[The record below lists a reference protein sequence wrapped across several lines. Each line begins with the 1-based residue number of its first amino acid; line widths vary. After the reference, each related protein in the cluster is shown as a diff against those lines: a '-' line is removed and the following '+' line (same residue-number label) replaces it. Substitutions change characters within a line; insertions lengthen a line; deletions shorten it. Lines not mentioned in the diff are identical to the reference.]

1 MAEQGEGAPPLR
13 LRSVRSACALPTGR
27 LRSVPGPPIPPL
39 FILLALVPLRS
50 GVGVMA
56 AGQGT
61 MASGGEGG
69 GGGSGGP
76 APSPASASGPGPP
89 PAPPPLPPQASAS
102 EVGLPPPSS
111 SSFFFGLG
119 LPAHLTLSYPGGG
132 AASASAAASS
142 SCPPSSSSSSASP
155 QPGRSLEKVLEEAAS
170 SGLLCLSARKLR
182 DFPASA
188 SGAACDLSDTVQ
200 ADLSKNRFTE
210 IPPEVWQ
217 FAPLETLNLYHN
229 CIKSIPEA
237 IKNLQMLTYLNI
249 SRNLLSTLPKYLFDL
264 PLKVLV
270 VSNNKLVS
278 IPEEIGKL
286 RDLMELDISC
296 NEIQVLPQ
304 QIGKLQSLKE
314 LNLRRNN
321 LHILPDELGDLPLVK
336 LDFSCNKIAEI
347 PVCYRKL
354 RHLQVII
361 LDNNP
366 MQMPPAQICL
376 KGKVHIFKFLSI
388 QACLRMD
395 KKPDSLD
402 LPSLGKRIPSQP
414 LTDSI
419 EDFYPNKN
427 HGPDSGIGSDN
438 GDKRLSTTEPSDDD
452 TISLHSQVSEST
464 REQTHRNDNQ
474 LIGNKPEL
482 HKDPDV
488 CDYLDPSS
496 EDVASCDQGE
506 LPRGPSISYIKDRGK
521 QAEKSPK
528 TESGEDWGDEK
539 RVQKE
544 QVLTEEDD
552 ELKEVTDL
560 RKIAAQLLQQE
571 QKNRLLNHSSSSS
584 ARNRPKQM
592 VESEKSLSADEA
604 NSPSSTYGW
613 QSLENPKDHP
623 DEPHWPDMQPL
634 IWQNEERRRSKQI
647 RREYFKYKSSRKS
660 SSGNENDEQD
670 SDHTNVSP
678 QSPVSSEE
686 YERAD
691 GPFGLKPRSAFAR
704 SRQDYSTV
712 DPGFTMRRKM
722 EHLREER
729 EQIKQLR
736 QNLESRL
743 KVSLPDDIGAALMDG
758 VVLCH
763 LANHIRPRSV
773 ASIHVPSP
781 AVPKLSMAKCR
792 RNVEN
797 FLDACKKLGVPQDR
811 LCLPHHILEERGL
824 VKVGLTV
831 QALLE
836 IPSSKA
842 SQLSC
847 L

>member
-1 MAEQGEGAPPLR
+1 M
-13 LRSVRSACALPTGR
+13 
-27 LRSVPGPPIPPL
+27 
-39 FILLALVPLRS
+39 S
-50 GVGVMA
+50 GVGNQSSVQKI
-56 AGQGT
+56 GQF
-61 MASGGEGG
+61 SN
-69 GGGSGGP
+69 
-76 APSPASASGPGPP
+76 
-89 PAPPPLPPQASAS
+89 
-102 EVGLPPPSS
+102 
-111 SSFFFGLG
+111 
-119 LPAHLTLSYPGGG
+119 
-132 AASASAAASS
+132 
-142 SCPPSSSSSSASP
+142 
-155 QPGRSLEKVLEEAAS
+155 
-170 SGLLCLSARKLR
+170 
-182 DFPASA
+182 
-188 SGAACDLSDTVQ
+188 
-200 ADLSKNRFTE
+200 LSKNRFTE
-210 IPPEVWQ
+210 IPPDVWL

-229 CIKSIPEA
+229 CIKSIPES

-296 NEIQVLPQ
+296 NELQVLPQ
-304 QIGKLQSLKE
+304 QIGKLQSLRE
-314 LNLRRNN
+314 LNIRRNN
-321 LHILPDELGDLPLVK
+321 LHMLPDELGDLPLVK
-336 LDFSCNKIAEI
+336 LDFSCNKITEI
-347 PVCYRKL
+347 PICYRKL
-354 RHLQVII
+354 RHLQVIV

-366 MQMPPAQICL
+366 MQIPPAQICL

-388 QACLRMD
+388 QACLRID

-414 LTDSI
+414 LTDSM

-464 REQTHRNDNQ
+464 REQTLRNDNHVM
-474 LIGNKPEL
+474 GSK
-482 HKDPDV
+482 
-488 CDYLDPSS
+488 LDPQKDQ
-496 EDVASCDQGE
+496 EAFDYIDPNAEEGALPEQGE
-506 LPRGPSISYIKDRGK
+506 AQIGPLLSYVK
-521 QAEKSPK
+521 KSQK
-528 TESGEDWGDEK
+528 IEQNEDWGDEK
-539 RVQKE
+539 RLQKE
-544 QVLTEEDD
+544 QLLAEDDD

-571 QKNRLLNHSSSSS
+571 QKHRYNNIIFFIMPFILHFSISTNE
-584 ARNRPKQM
+584 
-592 VESEKSLSADEA
+592 V
-604 NSPSSTYGW
+604 NSPVSPYSW
-613 QSLENPKDHP
+613 QPLENQKDLV
-623 DEPHWPDMQPL
+623 DEQHWPETQPV

-647 RREYFKYKSSRKS
+647 RKEYFKVMGEVR
-660 SSGNENDEQD
+660 D
-670 SDHTNVSP
+670 
-678 QSPVSSEE
+678 
-686 YERAD
+686 YERTD
-691 GPFGLKPRSAFAR
+691 SNTHGPFGLKQRSAFSRA
-704 SRQDYSTV
+704 SRQDYGAV

-729 EQIKQLR
+729 EQIRQLR
-736 QNLESRL
+736 SNLESRL
-743 KVSLPDDIGAALMDG
+743 KVILPDDIGAALMDG

-797 FLDACKKLGVPQDR
+797 FLDACKKLGVPQER

-836 IPSSKA
+836 LPALKV
-842 SQLSC
+842 SQLSSM
-847 L
+847 

>member
-1 MAEQGEGAPPLR
+1 
-13 LRSVRSACALPTGR
+13 
-27 LRSVPGPPIPPL
+27 
-39 FILLALVPLRS
+39 
-50 GVGVMA
+50 MA
-56 AGQGT
+56 AGQG
-61 MASGGEGG
+61 GG
-69 GGGSGGP
+69 GGG
-76 APSPASASGPGPP
+76 
-89 PAPPPLPPQASAS
+89 
-102 EVGLPPPSS
+102 
-111 SSFFFGLG
+111 GLG
-119 LPAHLTLSYPGGG
+119 LPAHLTLCYPTGPYWG
-132 AASASAAASS
+132 AA
-142 SCPPSSSSSSASP
+142 PLP
-155 QPGRSLEKVLEEAAS
+155 QPHTGRSLDRALEEAAS
-170 SGLLCLSARKLR
+170 SGILCLSGRKLR
-182 DFPASA
+182 DFP
-188 SGAACDLSDTVQ
+188 GGGYDLSDTTQ

-210 IPPEVWQ
+210 IPPDVWL

-249 SRNLLSTLPKYLFDL
+249 SRNLLATLPKYLFDL

-304 QIGKLQSLKE
+304 QIGKLQSLRE
-314 LNLRRNN
+314 LNIRRNN
-321 LHILPDELGDLPLVK
+321 LHVLPDELGDLPLVK
-336 LDFSCNKIAEI
+336 LDFSCNKITEI
-347 PVCYRKL
+347 PICYRKL

-366 MQMPPAQICL
+366 MQIPPAQICL

-388 QACLRMD
+388 QECLRID

-414 LTDSI
+414 LTDSM

-464 REQTHRNDNQ
+464 REQTLRNDNH
-474 LIGNKPEL
+474 LIGSKFDS
-482 HKDPDV
+482 HKDQEVYDYIDPNTEDAAIPEQGDV
-488 CDYLDPSS
+488 
-496 EDVASCDQGE
+496 QM
-506 LPRGPSISYIKDRGK
+506 GPFVSYVKERGK
-521 QAEKSPK
+521 HPEKLQK
-528 TESGEDWGDEK
+528 IEGNDEWGDEK
-539 RVQKE
+539 RLQKE
-544 QVLTEEDD
+544 QLLAEEYD

-571 QKNRLLNHSSSSS
+571 QKNRRRPLTYRTSFSEKLFQRTRAAGRASRLLNHSTSVST
-584 ARNRPKQM
+584 RNRPKQT
-592 VESEKSLSADEA
+592 VESEKSVSTDET
-604 NSPSSTYGW
+604 NSPVSPYRW
-613 QSLENPKDHP
+613 QPLENQKDLT
-623 DEPHWPDMQPL
+623 DEQHWPETQPV
-634 IWQNEERRRSKQI
+634 IWQNEERRRSKQV
-647 RREYFKYKSSRKS
+647 RKEYFKYKSSRKS
-660 SSGNENDEQD
+660 SSGNENDED
-670 SDHTNVSP
+670 
-678 QSPVSSEE
+678 
-686 YERAD
+686 YERTD
-691 GPFGLKPRSAFAR
+691 SNSHGPFGLKPRSAFSR
-704 SRQDYSTV
+704 SSRQDSGVV

-729 EQIKQLR
+729 EQIRHLR
-736 QNLESRL
+736 NNLESRL
-743 KVSLPDDIGAALMDG
+743 KVILPDDIGAALMDG

-797 FLDACKKLGVPQDR
+797 FLDACKKLGVPQER

-836 IPSSKA
+836 LPSSKA
-842 SQLSC
+842 SQLSSV
-847 L
+847 

>member
-1 MAEQGEGAPPLR
+1 
-13 LRSVRSACALPTGR
+13 
-27 LRSVPGPPIPPL
+27 
-39 FILLALVPLRS
+39 
-50 GVGVMA
+50 MA
-56 AGQGT
+56 AGQG
-61 MASGGEGG
+61 GG
-69 GGGSGGP
+69 GGGGNGGGNGHG
-76 APSPASASGPGPP
+76 AG
-89 PAPPPLPPQASAS
+89 
-102 EVGLPPPSS
+102 
-111 SSFFFGLG
+111 GLG
-119 LPAHLTLSYPGGG
+119 IPAHLTLSFSAGPHWG
-132 AASASAAASS
+132 AATL
-142 SCPPSSSSSSASP
+142 P
-155 QPGRSLEKVLEEAAS
+155 QSHTVRSLDRALEEAGS
-170 SGLLCLSARKLR
+170 SGILCLSGRKLR
-182 DFPASA
+182 DFPG
-188 SGAACDLSDTVQ
+188 SGYDLSDTTQ

-210 IPPEVWQ
+210 IPSDVWL

-229 CIKSIPEA
+229 CIKSIPES

-296 NEIQVLPQ
+296 NELQVLPQ
-304 QIGKLQSLKE
+304 QIGKLQSLRE
-314 LNLRRNN
+314 LNIRRNN
-321 LHILPDELGDLPLVK
+321 LHMLPDELGDLPLVK
-336 LDFSCNKIAEI
+336 LDFSCNKITEI
-347 PVCYRKL
+347 PICYRKL
-354 RHLQVII
+354 RHLQVIV

-366 MQMPPAQICL
+366 MQIPPAQICL

-388 QACLRMD
+388 QACLRID

-402 LPSLGKRIPSQP
+402 LQSLGKRIPSQP

-452 TISLHSQVSEST
+452 TISLHSQISEST
-464 REQTHRNDNQ
+464 REQTIRNDNQ
-474 LIGNKPEL
+474 VTGSK
-482 HKDPDV
+482 
-488 CDYLDPSS
+488 LDPQK
-496 EDVASCDQGE
+496 DQEVYDYIDPNAEEGAVPE
-506 LPRGPSISYIKDRGK
+506 QGDTQIGPLLSYIKERGK
-521 QAEKSPK
+521 HPEKSQK
-528 TESGEDWGDEK
+528 IELNEDWADEK
-539 RVQKE
+539 RLQKKQLLAE
-544 QVLTEEDD
+544 DDD

-571 QKNRLLNHSSSSS
+571 QKHRLLNNSVSVST
-584 ARNRPKQM
+584 RNRPKQPM
-592 VESEKSLSADEA
+592 ESEKCISTEEV
-604 NSPSSTYGW
+604 NSSVSTYSW
-613 QSLENPKDHP
+613 QPVENQKDSL
-623 DEPHWPDMQPL
+623 DEQHWPETQPL

-647 RREYFKYKSSRKS
+647 RKEYFKYKSSRKS
-660 SSGNENDEQD
+660 SSGNENDED
-670 SDHTNVSP
+670 
-678 QSPVSSEE
+678 
-686 YERAD
+686 YERTD
-691 GPFGLKPRSAFAR
+691 SNTHGPFGLKPRSAFSRA
-704 SRQDYSTV
+704 SRQDYGAV

-729 EQIKQLR
+729 EQIRQLR
-736 QNLESRL
+736 NNLESRL
-743 KVSLPDDIGAALMDG
+743 KVILPDDIGAALMDG

-797 FLDACKKLGVPQDR
+797 FLDACKKLGVPQER

-836 IPSSKA
+836 LPALKV
-842 SQLSC
+842 SQLSSM
-847 L
+847 

>member
-1 MAEQGEGAPPLR
+1 
-13 LRSVRSACALPTGR
+13 
-27 LRSVPGPPIPPL
+27 
-39 FILLALVPLRS
+39 
-50 GVGVMA
+50 MA
-56 AGQGT
+56 AGQG
-61 MASGGEGG
+61 GG
-69 GGGSGGP
+69 GGNNGTGSGTGT
-76 APSPASASGPGPP
+76 AAGSG
-89 PAPPPLPPQASAS
+89 AA
-102 EVGLPPPSS
+102 
-111 SSFFFGLG
+111 GLG
-119 LPAHLTLSYPGGG
+119 IPAHLTLSFSSGPHWG
-132 AASASAAASS
+132 AAAL
-142 SCPPSSSSSSASP
+142 P
-155 QPGRSLEKVLEEAAS
+155 QSHTVRSLERALEEAGS
-170 SGLLCLSARKLR
+170 SGILCLSGRKLR
-182 DFPASA
+182 DFPS
-188 SGAACDLSDTVQ
+188 SGCDLSDTTQ

-210 IPPEVWQ
+210 IPPDVWL

-229 CIKSIPEA
+229 CIKSIPES

-296 NEIQVLPQ
+296 NELQVLPQ
-304 QIGKLQSLKE
+304 QIGKLQSLRE
-314 LNLRRNN
+314 LNIRRNN
-321 LHILPDELGDLPLVK
+321 LHMLPDELGDLPLVK
-336 LDFSCNKIAEI
+336 LDFSCNKITEI
-347 PVCYRKL
+347 PICYRKL
-354 RHLQVII
+354 RHLQVIV

-366 MQMPPAQICL
+366 MQIPPAQICL

-388 QACLRMD
+388 QACLRID

-414 LTDSI
+414 LTDSM

-464 REQTHRNDNQ
+464 REQTLRNDNHVM
-474 LIGNKPEL
+474 GSK
-482 HKDPDV
+482 
-488 CDYLDPSS
+488 LDPQK
-496 EDVASCDQGE
+496 DQEAFDYIDPNAEEGA
-506 LPRGPSISYIKDRGK
+506 LPEQGDSQIGPLLSYVKERGK
-521 QAEKSPK
+521 HLEKSQK
-528 TESGEDWGDEK
+528 IEQNEDWRDEK
-539 RVQKE
+539 SLQKE
-544 QVLTEEDD
+544 QLLAEDDD

-571 QKNRLLNHSSSSS
+571 QKHSVSTNEVNSS
-584 ARNRPKQM
+584 
-592 VESEKSLSADEA
+592 V
-604 NSPSSTYGW
+604 SPYSW
-613 QSLENPKDHP
+613 QPLENQKDSV
-623 DEPHWPDMQPL
+623 DEQHWPETQPV

-647 RREYFKYKSSRKS
+647 RKEYFKVMGGVRYKSSRKS

-670 SDHTNVSP
+670 SDNINVSP
-678 QSPVSSEE
+678 QSPVSSEVQID
-686 YERAD
+686 YERTD
-691 GPFGLKPRSAFAR
+691 SNTHGPFGLKPRSAFSRA
-704 SRQDYSTV
+704 SRQDYGAV

-729 EQIKQLR
+729 EQIRQLR
-736 QNLESRL
+736 SNLESRL
-743 KVSLPDDIGAALMDG
+743 KVILPDDIGAALMDG

-797 FLDACKKLGVPQDR
+797 FLDACKKLGVPQER

-836 IPSSKA
+836 LPALKV
-842 SQLSC
+842 SQLSSM
-847 L
+847 

>member
-1 MAEQGEGAPPLR
+1 
-13 LRSVRSACALPTGR
+13 
-27 LRSVPGPPIPPL
+27 
-39 FILLALVPLRS
+39 
-50 GVGVMA
+50 MA
-56 AGQGT
+56 AGQG
-61 MASGGEGG
+61 GGTTGG
-69 GGGSGGP
+69 GGGGGAGGSGPSSGP
-76 APSPASASGPGPP
+76 AGPP
-89 PAPPPLPPQASAS
+89 LSSPLSLPPLPPPPPPPLP
-102 EVGLPPPSS
+102 LPPPPPPPCSELGLPGS
-111 SSFFFGLG
+111 GFFG
-119 LPAHLTLSYPGGG
+119 LPAHLTLSYPGTGPAWAAGGGG
-132 AASASAAASS
+132 ASGGGGGGASS
-142 SCPPSSSSSSASP
+142 SASSSSSSSP
-155 QPGRSLEKVLEEAAS
+155 APPSGRSLEKALEEAGS
-170 SGLLCLSARKLR
+170 SGILCLSGRKLR
-182 DFPASA
+182 EFPQA
-188 SGAACDLSDTVQ
+188 SGAAPGAAAYDLSDTTQ

-210 IPPEVWQ
+210 IPPDVLQ
-217 FAPLETLNLYHN
+217 FSPLETLNLYHN

-286 RDLMELDISC
+286 RDIMELDISC

-304 QIGKLQSLKE
+304 QIGKLQSLRE

-321 LHILPDELGDLPLVK
+321 IHILPDELGDLPLVK
-336 LDFSCNKIAEI
+336 LDFSCNKITEI
-347 PVCYRKL
+347 PVCFRKL
-354 RHLQVII
+354 HRLQVII

-366 MQMPPAQICL
+366 MQIPPAQICL

-388 QACLRMD
+388 QACLRID

-414 LTDSI
+414 LTDSM

-464 REQTHRNDNQ
+464 REQTLRNDNQ
-474 LIGNKPEL
+474 LLGNKPEL
-482 HKDPDV
+482 HKDPEV

-496 EDVASCDQGE
+496 EDVASCDQGDVQT
-506 LPRGPSISYIKDRGK
+506 GPSISYIKERAK
-521 QAEKSPK
+521 QTEKSQK
-528 TESGEDWGDEK
+528 TEENENWGDEK
-539 RVQKE
+539 RVQKD
-544 QVLTEEDD
+544 QVLAEEDD

-571 QKNRLLNHSSSSS
+571 QKNRRRPLSYRTSFSEKLFQRTRVAGRASRLLNHSTS
-584 ARNRPKQM
+584 ASTRNRPKQTM
-592 VESEKSLSADEA
+592 ESEKSLSADEA
-604 NSPSSTYGW
+604 NSPSSPYSW
-613 QSLENPKDHP
+613 QSLEDRKDHP
-623 DEPHWPDMQPL
+623 DEQHWPDMQPV

-647 RREYFKYKSSRKS
+647 RKEYFKYKSSRKS
-660 SSGNENDEQD
+660 SSGNENDED
-670 SDHTNVSP
+670 
-678 QSPVSSEE
+678 

-691 GPFGLKPRSAFAR
+691 GNSHGPFGLKPRSAFGR
-704 SRQDYSTV
+704 SRQDYSAA

-736 QNLESRL
+736 NNLESRL

-797 FLDACKKLGVPQDR
+797 FLDACKKLGVPQER

-824 VKVGLTV
+824 VKVGVTV

>member
-1 MAEQGEGAPPLR
+1 
-13 LRSVRSACALPTGR
+13 
-27 LRSVPGPPIPPL
+27 
-39 FILLALVPLRS
+39 
-50 GVGVMA
+50 MA

-69 GGGSGGP
+69 GGGGGSGGP
-76 APSPASASGPGPP
+76 GPSPASASGPGPP
-89 PAPPPLPPQASAS
+89 PAPPPLPPPPQASAS
-102 EVGLPPPSS
+102 EVGPPPSSSSSSS

-119 LPAHLTLSYPGGG
+119 LPAHLTLSYPTGG

-142 SCPPSSSSSSASP
+142 TCPPSSSSSSSASP

-314 LNLRRNN
+314 LNLRRNS

-336 LDFSCNKIAEI
+336 LDFSCNKITEI

-354 RHLQVII
+354 RHLQVMI

-506 LPRGPSISYIKDRGK
+506 LPSGPSISYIKDRGK

-544 QVLTEEDD
+544 QVLVEEDD

-571 QKNRLLNHSSSSS
+571 QKNRRRPLSYRTSFSEKLFQRTRVAGRASRLLNHTTSSST
-584 ARNRPKQM
+584 RNRPKQV

-604 NSPSSTYGW
+604 NSPSSPYGW

-623 DEPHWPDMQPL
+623 DEPHWPDMQPV

-660 SSGNENDEQD
+660 SSGNEND
-670 SDHTNVSP
+670 
-678 QSPVSSEE
+678 EE

-736 QNLESRL
+736 HNLESRL

>member
-1 MAEQGEGAPPLR
+1 MPPLPRDRYRSDPRPAPSAPAALPSGTPALGHTAARPLTKPRPSPPPPPRIGWRCRGAPRGPAPSR
-13 LRSVRSACALPTGR
+13 GAPCGPRSACAAAAA
-27 LRSVPGPPIPPL
+27 VVVEGP
-39 FILLALVPLRS
+39 VK
-50 GVGVMA
+50 MA
-56 AGQGT
+56 AGQG
-61 MASGGEGG
+61 GG
-69 GGGSGGP
+69 GGNNGSGSG
-76 APSPASASGPGPP
+76 SAAGSG
-89 PAPPPLPPQASAS
+89 AA
-102 EVGLPPPSS
+102 
-111 SSFFFGLG
+111 GLG
-119 LPAHLTLSYPGGG
+119 IPAHLTLSFSSGPHWG
-132 AASASAAASS
+132 AAAL
-142 SCPPSSSSSSASP
+142 P
-155 QPGRSLEKVLEEAAS
+155 QSHTVRSLERALEEAGS
-170 SGLLCLSARKLR
+170 SGILCLSGRKLR
-182 DFPASA
+182 DFPG
-188 SGAACDLSDTVQ
+188 SGCDLSDTTQ

-210 IPPEVWQ
+210 IPPDVWL

-229 CIKSIPEA
+229 CIKSIPES

-296 NEIQVLPQ
+296 NELQVLPQ
-304 QIGKLQSLKE
+304 QIGKLQSLRE
-314 LNLRRNN
+314 LNIRRNN
-321 LHILPDELGDLPLVK
+321 LHMLPDELGDLPLVK
-336 LDFSCNKIAEI
+336 LDFSCNKITEI
-347 PVCYRKL
+347 PICYRKL
-354 RHLQVII
+354 RHLQVIV

-366 MQMPPAQICL
+366 MQIPPAQICL

-388 QACLRMD
+388 QACLRID

-414 LTDSI
+414 LTDSM

-464 REQTHRNDNQ
+464 REQTLRNDNHV
-474 LIGNKPEL
+474 IGSK
-482 HKDPDV
+482 
-488 CDYLDPSS
+488 LDPQKDQ
-496 EDVASCDQGE
+496 EAFDYIDPNAEEGALPEQGE
-506 LPRGPSISYIKDRGK
+506 AQIGTLLSYVKERGK
-521 QAEKSPK
+521 HPEKPQK
-528 TESGEDWGDEK
+528 IEQNEDWADEK
-539 RVQKE
+539 RLQKE
-544 QVLTEEDD
+544 QLLAEDDD

-571 QKNRLLNHSSSSS
+571 QKHRLLNHSVSVNT
-584 ARNRPKQM
+584 RNRPKQPM
-592 VESEKSLSADEA
+592 ESEKCVSTNEV
-604 NSPSSTYGW
+604 NSSVSPYSW
-613 QSLENPKDHP
+613 QPLENQKDLV
-623 DEPHWPDMQPL
+623 DEQHWPETQPV

-647 RREYFKYKSSRKS
+647 RKEYFKYKSSRKS

-670 SDHTNVSP
+670 SDNTNVSP
-678 QSPVSSEE
+678 QSPVSSED
-686 YERAD
+686 YERTD
-691 GPFGLKPRSAFAR
+691 SNTHGPFGLKPRSAFSRA
-704 SRQDYSTV
+704 SRQDYGAV

-729 EQIKQLR
+729 EQIRQLR
-736 QNLESRL
+736 SNLESRL
-743 KVSLPDDIGAALMDG
+743 KVILPDDIGAALMDG

-797 FLDACKKLGVPQDR
+797 FLDACKKLGVPQER

-836 IPSSKA
+836 LPALKV
-842 SQLSC
+842 SQLSAM
-847 L
+847 

>member
-1 MAEQGEGAPPLR
+1 
-13 LRSVRSACALPTGR
+13 
-27 LRSVPGPPIPPL
+27 
-39 FILLALVPLRS
+39 
-50 GVGVMA
+50 MA
-56 AGQGT
+56 AGQG
-61 MASGGEGG
+61 GG
-69 GGGSGGP
+69 GGNNGTGSGTGT
-76 APSPASASGPGPP
+76 AAGSG
-89 PAPPPLPPQASAS
+89 AA
-102 EVGLPPPSS
+102 
-111 SSFFFGLG
+111 GLG
-119 LPAHLTLSYPGGG
+119 IPAHLTLSFSSGPHWG
-132 AASASAAASS
+132 AAAL
-142 SCPPSSSSSSASP
+142 P
-155 QPGRSLEKVLEEAAS
+155 QSHTVRSLERALEEAGS
-170 SGLLCLSARKLR
+170 SGILCLSGRKLR
-182 DFPASA
+182 DFPS
-188 SGAACDLSDTVQ
+188 SGCDLSDTTQ

-210 IPPEVWQ
+210 IPPDVWL

-229 CIKSIPEA
+229 CIKSIPES

-296 NEIQVLPQ
+296 NELQVLPQ
-304 QIGKLQSLKE
+304 QIGKLQSLRE
-314 LNLRRNN
+314 LNIRRNN
-321 LHILPDELGDLPLVK
+321 LHMLPDELGDLPLVK
-336 LDFSCNKIAEI
+336 LDFSCNKITEI
-347 PVCYRKL
+347 PICYRKL
-354 RHLQVII
+354 RHLQVIV

-366 MQMPPAQICL
+366 MQIPPAQICL

-388 QACLRMD
+388 QACLRID

-414 LTDSI
+414 LTDSM

-464 REQTHRNDNQ
+464 REQTLRNDNHVM
-474 LIGNKPEL
+474 GSK
-482 HKDPDV
+482 
-488 CDYLDPSS
+488 LDPQK
-496 EDVASCDQGE
+496 DQEAFDYIDPNAEEGA
-506 LPRGPSISYIKDRGK
+506 LPEQGDSQIGPLLSYVKERGK
-521 QAEKSPK
+521 HLEKSQK
-528 TESGEDWGDEK
+528 IEQNEDWRDEK
-539 RVQKE
+539 SLQKE
-544 QVLTEEDD
+544 QLLAEDDD

-571 QKNRLLNHSSSSS
+571 QKHRRRPLSYRTSFSEKLFQRTRAAGRASRLLNHSVSVNT
-584 ARNRPKQM
+584 RNRPKQPM
-592 VESEKSLSADEA
+592 ESEKCVSTNEV
-604 NSPSSTYGW
+604 NSSVSPYSW
-613 QSLENPKDHP
+613 Q
-623 DEPHWPDMQPL
+623 
-634 IWQNEERRRSKQI
+634 
-647 RREYFKYKSSRKS
+647 YKSSRKS

-670 SDHTNVSP
+670 SDNINVSP
-678 QSPVSSEE
+678 QSPVSSEVQID
-686 YERAD
+686 YERTD
-691 GPFGLKPRSAFAR
+691 SNTHGPFGLKPRSAFSRA
-704 SRQDYSTV
+704 SRQDYGAV

-729 EQIKQLR
+729 EQIRQLR
-736 QNLESRL
+736 SNLESRL
-743 KVSLPDDIGAALMDG
+743 KVILPDDIGAALMDG

-797 FLDACKKLGVPQDR
+797 FLDACKKLGVPQER

-836 IPSSKA
+836 LPALKV
-842 SQLSC
+842 SQLSSM
-847 L
+847 

>member
-1 MAEQGEGAPPLR
+1 
-13 LRSVRSACALPTGR
+13 
-27 LRSVPGPPIPPL
+27 
-39 FILLALVPLRS
+39 
-50 GVGVMA
+50 MA
-56 AGQGT
+56 AGQG
-61 MASGGEGG
+61 
-69 GGGSGGP
+69 GGGSGNGGGNGNG
-76 APSPASASGPGPP
+76 AG
-89 PAPPPLPPQASAS
+89 
-102 EVGLPPPSS
+102 
-111 SSFFFGLG
+111 GLG
-119 LPAHLTLSYPGGG
+119 IPGIPGHLTLSFSAGPHWG
-132 AASASAAASS
+132 AATL
-142 SCPPSSSSSSASP
+142 P
-155 QPGRSLEKVLEEAAS
+155 QPHTVRSLDRALEEAGS
-170 SGLLCLSARKLR
+170 SGILCLSGRKLR
-182 DFPASA
+182 DFPG
-188 SGAACDLSDTVQ
+188 SGYDLSDTTQ

-210 IPPEVWQ
+210 IPPDVWL

-229 CIKSIPEA
+229 CIKSIPES

-296 NEIQVLPQ
+296 NELQVLPQ
-304 QIGKLQSLKE
+304 QIGKLQSLRE
-314 LNLRRNN
+314 LNIRRNN
-321 LHILPDELGDLPLVK
+321 LHMLPDELGDLPLVK
-336 LDFSCNKIAEI
+336 LDFSCNKITEI
-347 PVCYRKL
+347 PICYRKL
-354 RHLQVII
+354 RHLQVIV

-366 MQMPPAQICL
+366 MQIPPAQICL

-464 REQTHRNDNQ
+464 REQTLRNDNHVM
-474 LIGNKPEL
+474 GSK
-482 HKDPDV
+482 
-488 CDYLDPSS
+488 LDPQKDQ
-496 EDVASCDQGE
+496 EVYDYIDPNAEEGAVPEQGDVQIGTLLSF
-506 LPRGPSISYIKDRGK
+506 IKERVK
-521 QAEKSPK
+521 HPEKSK
-528 TESGEDWGDEK
+528 KIEQNEDWGDEK
-539 RVQKE
+539 RPQKE
-544 QVLTEEDD
+544 QLLAEDDD

-571 QKNRLLNHSSSSS
+571 QKHRLLNHSVSVNTRS
-584 ARNRPKQM
+584 RPKQP
-592 VESEKSLSADEA
+592 VESEKCVSADEV
-604 NSPSSTYGW
+604 NSPVSPCSW
-613 QSLENPKDHP
+613 QPLENQKDSM
-623 DEPHWPDMQPL
+623 DEQHWPETQPV

-647 RREYFKYKSSRKS
+647 RKEYFKYKSSRKS
-660 SSGNENDEQD
+660 SSGNENDED
-670 SDHTNVSP
+670 
-678 QSPVSSEE
+678 
-686 YERAD
+686 YERTD
-691 GPFGLKPRSAFAR
+691 NNTHGPFGLKPRSAFSRA
-704 SRQDYSTV
+704 SRQDYGAV

-729 EQIKQLR
+729 EQIRQLR
-736 QNLESRL
+736 NNLESRL
-743 KVSLPDDIGAALMDG
+743 KVILPDDIGAALMDG

-797 FLDACKKLGVPQDR
+797 FLDACKKLGVPQER

-836 IPSSKA
+836 LPTLKV
-842 SQLSC
+842 SQLSSM
-847 L
+847 

>member
-1 MAEQGEGAPPLR
+1 MGSLGICRGLGAPGAPPL
-13 LRSVRSACALPTGR
+13 V
-27 LRSVPGPPIPPL
+27 
-39 FILLALVPLRS
+39 
-50 GVGVMA
+50 
-56 AGQGT
+56 
-61 MASGGEGG
+61 ASG
-69 GGGSGGP
+69 SG
-76 APSPASASGPGPP
+76 
-89 PAPPPLPPQASAS
+89 APPCWPGEPGALLPPS
-102 EVGLPPPSS
+102 
-111 SSFFFGLG
+111 
-119 LPAHLTLSYPGGG
+119 
-132 AASASAAASS
+132 
-142 SCPPSSSSSSASP
+142 
-155 QPGRSLEKVLEEAAS
+155 
-170 SGLLCLSARKLR
+170 CLSAAGGTLQ
-182 DFPASA
+182 FYASTGNRGPCSSQLVLA
-188 SGAACDLSDTVQ
+188 EVMEVFG
-200 ADLSKNRFTE
+200 DLSKNRFTE
-210 IPPEVWQ
+210 IPPDVWL

-249 SRNLLSTLPKYLFDL
+249 SRNLLATLPKYLFDL

-304 QIGKLQSLKE
+304 QIGKLQSLRE
-314 LNLRRNN
+314 LNIRRNN
-321 LHILPDELGDLPLVK
+321 LHVLPDELGDLPLVK
-336 LDFSCNKIAEI
+336 LDFSCNKITEI
-347 PVCYRKL
+347 PICYRKL

-366 MQMPPAQICL
+366 MQIPPAQICL

-388 QACLRMD
+388 QECLRID

-414 LTDSI
+414 LTDSM

-464 REQTHRNDNQ
+464 REQTLRNDNH
-474 LIGNKPEL
+474 LIGSKFDS
-482 HKDPDV
+482 HKDQEVYDYIDPNTEDAAIPEQGDV
-488 CDYLDPSS
+488 QMGPVVSY
-496 EDVASCDQGE
+496 EQGKH
-506 LPRGPSISYIKDRGK
+506 P
-521 QAEKSPK
+521 EKLQK
-528 TESGEDWGDEK
+528 IEGNDEWEDEK
-539 RVQKE
+539 RLQKE
-544 QVLTEEDD
+544 QLLAEEYD

-571 QKNRLLNHSSSSS
+571 QKNRLLNHSTSVST
-584 ARNRPKQM
+584 RNRPKQT
-592 VESEKSLSADEA
+592 
-604 NSPSSTYGW
+604 P
-613 QSLENPKDHP
+613 LENQKDLT
-623 DEPHWPDMQPL
+623 DEQHWPETQPV
-634 IWQNEERRRSKQI
+634 IWQNEERRRSKQV
-647 RREYFKYKSSRKS
+647 RKEYFKVLYTSFFICGLFSLF
-660 SSGNENDEQD
+660 
-670 SDHTNVSP
+670 
-678 QSPVSSEE
+678 EE
-686 YERAD
+686 LMFLDYERTD
-691 GPFGLKPRSAFAR
+691 SNSHGPFGLKPRSAFSR
-704 SRQDYSTV
+704 SSRQDSGVV

-729 EQIKQLR
+729 EQIRHLR
-736 QNLESRL
+736 NNLESRL
-743 KVSLPDDIGAALMDG
+743 KVILPDDIGAALMDG

-797 FLDACKKLGVPQDR
+797 FLDACKKLGVPQER

-836 IPSSKA
+836 LPSSKA
-842 SQLSC
+842 SQLSSV
-847 L
+847 